1 MEKKS
6 YKSLLMI
13 KIIEKLETIVILQ
26 VNIDVQDIVF
36 VTDISTSVQTCLYKF
51 VRVRLNI
58 IEYCRFCCVV
68 WTNISVVRFHLFHGI
83 G

>member
-1 MEKKS
+1 MQKYVIFMEKKS

-36 VTDISTSVQTCLYKF
+36 VTDISTS
-51 VRVRLNI
+51 
-58 IEYCRFCCVV
+58 E
-68 WTNISVVRFHLFHGI
+68 S
-83 G
+83 